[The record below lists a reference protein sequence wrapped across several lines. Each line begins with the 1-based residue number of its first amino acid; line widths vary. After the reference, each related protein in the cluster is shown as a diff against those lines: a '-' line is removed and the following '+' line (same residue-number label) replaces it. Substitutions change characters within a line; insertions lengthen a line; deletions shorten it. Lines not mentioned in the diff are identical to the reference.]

1 MKAIT
6 EGYKL
11 SEAERRMKTVLA
23 QKAKEEHT
31 EVTSRATARIAVE
44 ANSAAHEEEAKLRL
58 ANEVRSGREAF
69 DQADARAKK
78 EFMRAYIASPSGKLA
93 IKRLKFDIATICE
106 ADVLNHADL
115 SFAFYHFVY
124 LRNKPKAARTGV

>member
-23 QKAKEEHT
+23 QKATEEQA
-31 EVTSRATARIAVE
+31 EVTARATTRIAVE
-44 ANSAAHEEEAKLRL
+44 ANSAAREEEAKQRL
-58 ANEVRSGREAF
+58 ADEVRAGREAF
-69 DQADARAKK
+69 ELVDPRARKD
-78 EFMRAYIASPSGKLA
+78 FMRAYIASPSGKLA
-93 IKRLKFDIATICE
+93 IKRLKFNIATIGE

-124 LRNKPKAARTGV
+124 LRNKPKASRVRV